1 MIIGVIAIPLI
12 AAVVI
17 PFARKSADIIFLLTT
32 IVLFIFACI
41 HLPENSVRVEQVSGL
56 GAWDHS
62 TGFVLDGLSALM
74 LLLISLVGLVV
85 GIHSL
90 KWTEEFTFYS
100 LLSIAFAGMNGLVI
114 VADLFSMY
122 VFLEITSLSSFAL
135 IALMRRP
142 EGLEAAYKYLM
153 LSAVATAFI
162 LLGTFVV
169 YGEAGGVS
177 FARISSIAGDSSHM
191 PVMILSFSLLVI
203 GLAIK
208 AGIVPF
214 HAWVPDAYSSAP
226 NPISV
231 ALAGI
236 ITKVAGVYTLIRLV
250 FNVYGVTAQVS
261 PVLMVLG
268 IASATVGALMA
279 VTQNDSKRMLAYSS
293 VSQVGYIILGIST
306 GTLLGMVGAI
316 FHLFNHA
323 VLKSLLFLNT
333 SSIEK
338 ATGSRDLSEMGG
350 LASRMPVTGAT
361 FAIGSLSVAGVPPLN
376 GFWSKLFILIALF
389 QSGNIVIAF
398 IALLVSVVTLGYFLI
413 FHKKAL
419 FGRLEEKFAGVHETS
434 FALCLPA
441 VLLAVIAVFSGLFF
455 TPFVRFFIQPA
466 ADILMTGV
474 LSW

>member
-1 MIIGVIAIPLI
+1 MIIGIIAIPVI
-12 AAVVI
+12 AAVI
-17 PFARKSADIIFLLTT
+17 TPFVRKRADIVFLLTT
-32 IVLFIFACI
+32 VVLLVLASIQ
-41 HLPENSVRVEQVSGL
+41 LPAHSVRFERISGP
-56 GAWDHS
+56 GAWDS
-62 TGFVLDGLSALM
+62 PGFLLDGLSVLM

-85 GIHSL
+85 GLLSL
-90 KWTEEFTFYS
+90 KWTEDFSFYA
-100 LLSIAFAGMNGLVI
+100 LLSIALAGMNGLVV
-114 VADLFSMY
+114 VADVFSMY

-162 LLGTFVV
+162 LMGTFVV

-177 FARISSIAGDSSHM
+177 FARISSIAGDPSHA
-191 PVMILSFSLLVI
+191 PVMILSLSLLVI
-203 GLAIK
+203 GLSIK
-208 AGIVPF
+208 AGVVPF

-250 FNVYGVTAQVS
+250 FNVFGVTAQLS
-261 PVLMVLG
+261 HVLMVLG
-268 IASATVGALMA
+268 IVSATVGALMA

-306 GTLLGMVGAI
+306 GTILGMVGAI

-333 SSIEK
+333 SAIEK

-350 LASRMPVTGAT
+350 LASRMPVTGVT
-361 FAIGSLSVAGVPPLN
+361 FAIGSLSVAGVPPLS

-389 QSGNIVIAF
+389 QSGNNVIAF
-398 IALLVSVVTLGYFLI
+398 IALLVSVVTLGYFLV

-419 FGRLEEKFAGVHETS
+419 FGRLEEKFAGVRETS
-434 FALCLPA
+434 FAVCLPA

-455 TPFVRFFIQPA
+455 SPFVRFFIKPA
-466 ADILMTGV
+466 ADIVMTGV